1 MLDVSRVVS
10 DKIVLQRAPVDL
22 NEIAARCLES
32 LGPRIEEHWHQV
44 AFSPASEP
52 VVVSGDRVRLEQV
65 LLNLLDNAVKY
76 TPPGGRI
83 ELSIER
89 VDAEAVLRV
98 CDSGIGMTSE
108 LLPRV
113 FDMFTQAK
121 RSLDRAQGGLGL
133 GLTLVR
139 RLVEQ
144 HGGSVAASSGGPGRG
159 SEFVVSLPILR
170 DAAPAVPDAS
180 PRSAPTLS
188 RHHIL
193 LFEDNADGREAMRT
207 LLELSGHR
215 VDVAVDG
222 PSGIELARRAQPE
235 VAVIDIG
242 LPGLDGYQVA
252 AALRAH
258 EGARIRLIALTGYG
272 QADDRRRALEAG
284 FDAHLVKPVQPEE
297 LVRVLAELTSAG
309 TA

>member
-1 MLDVSRVVS
+1 
-10 DKIVLQRAPVDL
+10 
-22 NEIAARCLES
+22 
-32 LGPRIEEHWHQV
+32 
-44 AFSPASEP
+44 
-52 VVVSGDRVRLEQV
+52 VSGDRVRLEQV
-65 LLNLLDNAVKY
+65 VFNLLDNAVKY

-98 CDSGIGMTSE
+98 RDSGIGMTGE

-113 FDMFTQAK
+113 FDMFTQAE
-121 RSLDRAQGGLGL
+121 RTLDRTQGGLGL

-144 HGGSVAASSGGPGRG
+144 HGGSVAARSGGPGHG
-159 SEFVVSLPILR
+159 SEFVVSLPILEG
-170 DAAPAVPDAS
+170 AVPAIS
-180 PRSAPTLS
+180 ARAPENAPTLS

-193 LFEDNADGREAMRT
+193 LVEDNADGREALRAF
-207 LLELSGHR
+207 LELSGHR

-235 VAVIDIG
+235 VALIDIG

-252 AALRAH
+252 AALRAD
-258 EGARIRLIALTGYG
+258 EGSRIRLVALTGYG
-272 QADDRRRALEAG
+272 QAEDRRRALEAG
-284 FDAHLVKPVQPEE
+284 FDAHLVKPVEPEE
-297 LVRVLAELTSAG
+297 LVRILAELTAAG